1 MSSEEKK
8 GIIRK
13 IDDLIMN
20 VATKGFENPVLG
32 WTLANIPIYGPMIQA
47 AMTSLEAPILRR
59 RMENLVLAVEVE
71 VHLVDESKIDFSYF
85 QTDEF
90 YDVVRRVFEYT
101 LRTGDQKKIK
111 LYARILVRTPILN
124 YAVFRPNVED
134 YLRILLELS
143 SPDVMLAREVFRQQK
158 ESQEDFSTVEENELK
173 NVKNSGWDQLP
184 DITGMSKSD
193 FMLSVVKLV
202 RTGLLIQVIG
212 TYVSYRGDAYR
223 ITPVFR
229 KLMKLIDTLD

>member
-212 TYVSYRGDAYR
+212 TCMLVTGEMHTELLRCSGN
-223 ITPVFR
+223 
-229 KLMKLIDTLD
+229 

>member
-47 AMTSLEAPILRR
+47 PMTSLEAPILRR

-134 YLRILLELS
+134 YLRILLETIF
-143 SPDVMLAREVFRQQK
+143 PRCYARQG
-158 ESQEDFSTVEENELK
+158 SL
-173 NVKNSGWDQLP
+173 
-184 DITGMSKSD
+184 
-193 FMLSVVKLV
+193 
-202 RTGLLIQVIG
+202 
-212 TYVSYRGDAYR
+212 
-223 ITPVFR
+223 
-229 KLMKLIDTLD
+229 